1 MIKITELANS
11 LVEKCK
17 LSKKEA
23 EFFIPLFIDVLTT
36 GLKKEKQVKIKGLG
50 TFKVTAVSSRESVD
64 VNTGERIV
72 IEGRDKISFIPEP
85 ALRERVN
92 APFEQF
98 ETVTI
103 SDEVDFSEIDK
114 RHEQLKNAVVQED
127 IKQEDN
133 NIEQQAEDKQQA
145 AERKQVTH
153 TIMDNTNNEKTTT
166 KEETTTKSNAENKDK
181 EILSGVI
188 TEKIDLENTENKNGT
203 IKTDLKQNKEDILTT
218 QQPSLS
224 SANDAIGN
232 PLTKETTISQVLPTI
247 SSVTTKEEEVTSNQ
261 KGVETKTADDVKERN
276 QDLLYLHKNLQRTQR
291 NQKWLMGVIGFL
303 LLFICIGGYYIGKQF
318 TLRDNRIEHLV
329 AELTVSKQGKTGLQ
343 QRGDISKDE
352 HITEKQQNQQH
363 TQQQVNATLAE
374 EQNNANTKTLTVSKD
389 DKTMPTNANNQSIKV
404 SNKPVQNNDYQQ
416 DIYKYDAD
424 PRIRTGAYIITG
436 VAQTVTVREGQTLS
450 SISKTY
456 LGAGMECYIEALNTK
471 KELKAGDKVKIP
483 ALKLKKKK

>member
-1 MIKITELANS
+1 MIKITELANT

-50 TFKVTAVSSRESVD
+50 TFKVTAVNPRESVD

-72 IEGRDKISFIPEP
+72 IEGRDKISFTPEP

-98 ETVTI
+98 ETVI
-103 SDEVDFSEIDK
+103 IGDEVDFSEIDK
-114 RHEQLKNAVVQED
+114 RHEQLRNAVVQED

-133 NIEQQAEDKQQA
+133 NIEQQAEDKQQT

-153 TIMDNTNNEKTTT
+153 TIINNTNNEKTTT
-166 KEETTTKSNAENKDK
+166 KEAISPKNDTENEDK
-181 EILSGVI
+181 EIHSGVI
-188 TEKIDLENTENKNGT
+188 TEKMDLEN
-203 IKTDLKQNKEDILTT
+203 
-218 QQPSLS
+218 
-224 SANDAIGN
+224 
-232 PLTKETTISQVLPTI
+232 I
-247 SSVTTKEEEVTSNQ
+247 SSITTKEEELTSNQ
-261 KGVETKTADDVKERN
+261 KEVDTKTTDDVKERN
-276 QDLLYLHKNLQRTQR
+276 QELLYLHKNLQRTQR

-329 AELTVSKQGKTGLQ
+329 AELTVSKQGKAGLQ
-343 QRGDISKDE
+343 QRGNISKSA
-352 HITEKQQNQQH
+352 HITKKQQDQQH
-363 TQQQVNATLAE
+363 TQQQVNATLPE
-374 EQNNANTKTLTVSKD
+374 EQNNADTKMLTASKD

-416 DIYKYDAD
+416 QGIYKYDAD

-436 VAQTVTVREGQTLS
+436 VAQTVTVRKGQTLS

-456 LGAGMECYIEALNTK
+456 LGDGMECYIEAINTK